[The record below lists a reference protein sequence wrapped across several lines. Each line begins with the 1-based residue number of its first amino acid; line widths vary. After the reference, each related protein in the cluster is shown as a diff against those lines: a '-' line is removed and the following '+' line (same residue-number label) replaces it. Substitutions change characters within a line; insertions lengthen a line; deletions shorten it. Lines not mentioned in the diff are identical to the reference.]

1 MNGELAL
8 VSTSDGPT
16 LRVRVFGVMGLV
28 VLAGAG
34 TLLLVALL
42 SAPTLFYRALSAAGV
57 DQNTELA
64 SRIHQGFAT
73 ATLVSIAA
81 GVAAAT
87 LVAAAMSILVARR
100 ITRPIT
106 DAATAAERLA
116 AGDYSARA
124 TSSRMGPELATLTS
138 SVNTLARRLESSER
152 ARQQLM
158 ADLAHELRTPL
169 TSIDATVEAIADGI
183 LPADRE
189 TLGTLTDQARRL
201 DRLIDDLNAVS
212 RADEHAFRVST
223 RRADIPDIV
232 HQAVSHA
239 HARYVSSG
247 VSLETPHI
255 AAATATIDPDRI
267 TEVLEQL
274 LDNALTSCVA
284 GDSVTVA
291 CIAHPDDVQITVTD
305 TGRGF
310 NPEDAERLFQRF
322 YRGHPTPRGRA
333 TGHGIGLT
341 IARALIEAQD
351 GTLTA
356 SSAGPGRGAAFTI
369 TVPSNRALRDTTTT
383 NTER

>member
-1 MNGELAL
+1 MNRESQPG
-8 VSTSDGPT
+8 STSDGPT

-42 SAPTLFYRALSAAGV
+42 AAPALFYRALAAAGV

-64 SRIHQGFAT
+64 ARIHQGFAT

-81 GVAAAT
+81 GVVAAT
-87 LVAAAMSILVARR
+87 LVAATVSILVARR

-106 DAATAAERLA
+106 EAAAAAERLA
-116 AGDYSARA
+116 AGDYNARV

-138 SVNTLARRLESSER
+138 SMNTLAQRLESSER

-183 LPADRE
+183 LPADQE
-189 TLGTLTDQARRL
+189 TLRTLTDQARRL

-232 HQAVSHA
+232 HRAVSQA
-239 HARYVSSG
+239 HARYVSRG
-247 VSLETPHI
+247 VTLE
-255 AAATATIDPDRI
+255 AAHLPPATAIVDPDRI

-274 LDNALTSCVA
+274 LDNALTSCVD
-284 GDSVTVA
+284 GDAVTVS
-291 CIAHPDDVQITVTD
+291 CITQPNDVHITVSD
-305 TGRGF
+305 NGHGF
-310 NPEDAERLFQRF
+310 DPQDAERLFQRF
-322 YRGHPTPRGRA
+322 YRGHRNPPGRA

-356 SSAGPGRGAAFTI
+356 SSDGPGRGATFTI
-369 TVPSNRALRDTTTT
+369 TVPRHRALRDTTTT
-383 NTER
+383 RIAR

>member
-1 MNGELAL
+1 MRGEHAS

-42 SAPTLFYRALSAAGV
+42 AAPALFYRALTAAGV

-64 SRIHQGFAT
+64 ARIHQGFTT
-73 ATLVSIAA
+73 ATLVTIAA
-81 GVAAAT
+81 GVGAAT
-87 LVAAAMSILVARR
+87 LVAATMSILVARR

-106 DAATAAERLA
+106 DAATAAGRLA

-124 TSSRMGPELATLTS
+124 TASRMGPELATLTS
-138 SVNTLARRLESSER
+138 SVNTLAQRLESSER

-169 TSIDATVEAIADGI
+169 TSIDATVEAIADGV
-183 LPADRE
+183 LPADQE
-189 TLGTLTDQARRL
+189 TLRTLTDQARRL

-223 RRADIPDIV
+223 RRVDIPDIV
-232 HQAVSHA
+232 HQAVSQV
-239 HARYVSSG
+239 HARYVSRG
-247 VSLETPHI
+247 VTLETPHL
-255 AAATATIDPDRI
+255 AAATAIVDPDRI

-274 LDNALTSCVA
+274 LGNSLTSCVD
-284 GDSVTVA
+284 GDSVTVS
-291 CIAHPDDVQITVTD
+291 CIAHPNDVHITVAD
-305 TGRGF
+305 TGHGF
-310 NPEDAERLFQRF
+310 PPSDAERLFQRF
-322 YRGHPTPRGRA
+322 YRGDPQLPGNA

-341 IARALIEAQD
+341 IARALIEAQS

-356 SSAGPGRGAAFTI
+356 TSSGQGSGATFTI
-369 TVPSNRALRDTTTT
+369 TVPRHLGLRASSTARTDH
-383 NTER
+383 

>member
-1 MNGELAL
+1 MNREQPP
-8 VSTSDGPT
+8 VSRSDGPT
-16 LRVRVFGVMGLV
+16 LRIRVFGVMGLV

-42 SAPTLFYRALSAAGV
+42 AAPALFYRALTTAGV
-57 DQNTELA
+57 DPNTELS

-81 GVAAAT
+81 GVGAAI
-87 LVAAAMSILVARR
+87 LVAATMSILVARR
-100 ITRPIT
+100 ITRPIIE
-106 DAATAAERLA
+106 AAAAAERLA

-138 SVNTLARRLESSER
+138 SVNTLAERLEVSEQV
-152 ARQQLM
+152 RQRLM

-169 TSIDATVEAIADGI
+169 TSIDATVEAIADGV

-189 TLGTLTDQARRL
+189 TLQTLTDQARRL

-223 RRADIPDIV
+223 RPADIPGIV
-232 HQAVSHA
+232 RQAVSQA
-239 HARYVSSG
+239 HARYARHG
-247 VSLETPHI
+247 VTLETSHL
-255 AAATATIDPDRI
+255 AKTTALVDPDRLV
-267 TEVLEQL
+267 EVLEQL
-274 LDNALTSCVA
+274 LDNSLTSCVN
-284 GDSVTVA
+284 GDVVTVS
-291 CIAHPDDVQITVTD
+291 CSAHPDDVQITVSD

-310 NPEDAERLFQRF
+310 NPQDAEQIFQRF
-322 YRGHPTPRGRA
+322 YRGHPTPGRA

-356 SSAGPGRGAAFTI
+356 TSTGPGRGASFTI
-369 TVPSNRALRDTTTT
+369 TIPRRRALRDTTTAHIAH
-383 NTER
+383 